1 MEFEKSRALRIVA
14 VIAILGF
21 TTWIL
26 AALFSH
32 GPRYSLVAS
41 THVPVESEAFLK
53 QIEPLVNSKV
63 TTNNQIE
70 VFPNGE
76 NFYEAELASLRQAQR
91 SINIEAYIFHR
102 GQVTR
107 RLLEVLAERARAGV
121 KVRLVVDALG
131 SFSTSKRYFKSLT
144 EAGGR
149 IEWYH
154 PLRWN
159 NWFRSNNRTHR
170 EMIVVD
176 GSTAFVGGAGC
187 AATKNCHTDTDGEK
201 AARKRS
207 LHPQQLDDESSATK
221 HFRTGQIK
229 GLRAKLTAFRFVASS
244 MHFAIPSRSLE

>member
-1 MEFEKSRALRIVA
+1 
-14 VIAILGF
+14 
-21 TTWIL
+21 
-26 AALFSH
+26 
-32 GPRYSLVAS
+32 
-41 THVPVESEAFLK
+41 LK
-53 QIEPLVNSKV
+53 QLEPLVNSKV

-121 KVRLVVDALG
+121 KGRLVVDALG

-149 IEWYH
+149 IEY

-176 GSTAFVGGAGC
+176 GSTAFVGGAGFADWWRFPKGGHPRWRDTMFRVQGN
-187 AATKNCHTDTDGEK
+187 AALHVQGPLLRIGWKLPEK
-201 AARKRS
+201 S
-207 LHPQQLDDESSATK
+207 
-221 HFRTGQIK
+221 
-229 GLRAKLTAFRFVASS
+229 
-244 MHFAIPSRSLE
+244 